1 MRHLQKLLSTL
12 IVTDCET
19 LTCSLE
25 GSRLGPRKA
34 TKWRE
39 AGRRWMGILATIYS
53 LFLSSFHFSTFFSS
67 REQKH
72 CCYIFVTQGSA
83 FLVSLGFVLVKKF
96 SVANY
101 PNWTDDGIHTILS
114 RLLSQ
119 KLQLYQKEEMGS
131 EISDHSHIFWGR
143 CQSFVHSCPP
153 AHQILHAGQ
162 LHLSLFCFRQPAKA
176 ISRAPDLSALPSP
189 GGDRMVEPAA
199 SLSLPQ
205 PLSNPLPLLPRLP
218 YYPPILTTPLSPT
231 NPLQWHHSLT

>member
-12 IVTDCET
+12 IVADFAR

-25 GSRLGPRKA
+25 GSRLGPRNS

-39 AGRRWMGILATIYS
+39 TGRRWIGILATIYS
-53 LFLSSFHFSTFFSS
+53 SFLSSFHFSTFFSS

-72 CCYIFVTQGSA
+72 CCSRACCFGVTLICILYCFPLPIILTEQTMAFTQSCHDFCLRSCNSVKRRRWGQRSA
-83 FLVSLGFVLVKKF
+83 ITATF
-96 SVANY
+96 
-101 PNWTDDGIHTILS
+101 
-114 RLLSQ
+114 
-119 KLQLYQKEEMGS
+119 
-131 EISDHSHIFWGR
+131 FWR
-143 CQSFVHSCPP
+143 SCQSFAHSCRP

-162 LHLSLFCFRQPAKA
+162 LHLSLFCFCQPPKA
-176 ISRAPDLSALPSP
+176 ISGALDFSALPSP
-189 GGDRMVEPAA
+189 GGDRMVDRAA